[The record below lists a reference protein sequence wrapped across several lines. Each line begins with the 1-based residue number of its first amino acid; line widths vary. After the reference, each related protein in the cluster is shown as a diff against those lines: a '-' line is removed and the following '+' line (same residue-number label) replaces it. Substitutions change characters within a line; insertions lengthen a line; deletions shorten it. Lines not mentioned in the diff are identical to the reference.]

1 MAINA
6 SIATQGLVK
15 ALYGKTKKPEKMTD
29 DEWEELDMKA
39 VSTIRLLLADEVM
52 YDVMEENST
61 AGIWLNLEK
70 RYMSKSL
77 TNKLHLK
84 QNLYGLKMT
93 EGADLRQHINTFK
106 QIISDMLRIDIKF
119 EDEDKAM
126 MLLTSLPASYEH
138 LVTTLLYGKE
148 TLELEEVLG
157 ALLDHYQR
165 KHKDSAES
173 SGEGLVVKGYQDR
186 GRKKDKDD
194 KSARGRSK
202 SKSKT
207 QTSESD
213 GDMLSVSS
221 STDGLNNSWLLD
233 SACSFH
239 VTPHKNWFDTYRSIN
254 CGSVRMGNDATCT
267 IIGMG
272 TIKIKM
278 SDGVVRTLEEVRH
291 IPDMRKNLIS
301 LGTLDSKGYSY
312 KSENGIMKVS
322 KGAMVVMTGQKISSN
337 VYKLLGNTI
346 LGGVAAVA
354 ESEDDDTLLWHMRL
368 GHMSERGMRELH
380 KRNLLTGIKS
390 CKLDFC
396 KYCIMGKQCRVR
408 FKTATHKT
416 NGILDYVHS
425 DIWGPVRTPSK
436 GGAQYFMSFIDDY
449 SRKAWVY
456 FLKNKSEAFAKF
468 KIWKAEVENQ
478 TGRKIKCLR
487 TDNGTEYRDGDFLKF
502 CEEHGIKRHFTV
514 RKTPQQNGVAER
526 LNRTITE
533 TTRCLRLNAEL
544 PKIFWAEAVDMA
556 CYIINRS
563 PRVALDGKVAE
574 EVWTGQEVDY
584 SFMRIFGCPAYVHI
598 SGEDRSKLDPKS
610 NKCIFLGFKK
620 GVKGYKLWDP
630 VAQKVVISRDVV
642 FDEKSMTK
650 AFKEEKSQAAESSN
664 NIGRSTVQV
673 ELDELESQSNEEP
686 HSNDQEQDSTRS
698 DRPKRNKRPPV
709 RYGFEDLVSYALLTS
724 SEDPSTFQEAI
735 ESSEKDKWIEAMVE
749 ENESLSKNKT
759 WELTELPKGKKPIGC
774 KWVFKKKEA
783 VSEKEGE
790 RFKAR
795 LVAKGYSQRHEIDYN
810 EVFSPVVRHTSIR
823 AVLALVADQ
832 DSGIGTTGCED
843 GFPSWEFGG
852 RDFHGTTRGVQA
864 TWYRESCLQIEEVTL
879 WTQAVSRQWYKR
891 LKSLLHKEFEMKDLG
906 AAKKI
911 LGMEIRRD
919 RETRK
924 LWLSQKNYI
933 RKVLEKFSM
942 LDAKPVSTPLANHF
956 RLSGSQC
963 PKNEEEIENMSKV
976 PYASAV
982 GCLMYAMVC
991 TRPDLAHA
999 VSTVS
1004 RYMANPGRE
1013 HWNAVKWIFRYLKG
1027 TAEHGILFSRQ
1038 PGTNSVVGYV
1048 DADYAGEV
1056 DDRRSTTGYVFT
1068 LSGRPICWKS
1078 TLQSIVAMSTTE
1090 AEYMAVAEATKE
1102 ALWLKGLVKELGLNQ
1117 GGVQMHCDSQSA
1129 IYLAKNQVYHART
1142 KHIDVKF
1149 HKIRELIVTGDI
1161 VLEKVHTSEN
1171 AADMLTKPV
1180 TTAKFKHCLDL
1191 VNVSSL

>member
-1 MAINA
+1 MAKKGEGLLVQ
-6 SIATQGLVK
+6 QGLVK

-29 DEWEELDMKA
+29 EEWEELDMKA

-61 AGIWLNLEK
+61 AGIWLNLGK
-70 RYMSKSL
+70 DIC
-77 TNKLHLK
+77 NDAP
-84 QNLYGLKMT
+84 NLP
-93 EGADLRQHINTFK
+93 
-106 QIISDMLRIDIKF
+106 
-119 EDEDKAM
+119 
-126 MLLTSLPASYEH
+126 PASYEH
-138 LVTTLLYGKE
+138 LVTTYSTEE
-148 TLELEEVLG
+148 TLELEEVSG

-165 KHKDSAES
+165 KHKDSTES

-194 KSARGRSK
+194 KSARRRSK

-207 QTSESD
+207 VKCFKCQKKGHMKRDCPEWNKGKEESSTSVNVVADSESD

-239 VTPHKNWFDTYRSIN
+239 VTPHRNWFDTYRSIN

-301 LGTLDSKGYSY
+301 LGTLDSKGYNY

-322 KGAMVVMTGQKISSN
+322 KGAMIVMTGQKISSN

-396 KYCIMGKQCRVR
+396 KYCIMGKQCRMR

-416 NGILDYVHS
+416 KGILDYVHS

-449 SRKAWVY
+449 SRKAWIY

-468 KIWKAEVENQ
+468 K
-478 TGRKIKCLR
+478 
-487 TDNGTEYRDGDFLKF
+487 DGDFLKF

-533 TTRCLRLNAEL
+533 TARCLRLNAEL
-544 PKIFWAEAVDMA
+544 LKFFGRKQWIWLVISSIDHLELHLME
-556 CYIINRS
+556 S
-563 PRVALDGKVAE
+563 AE

-584 SFMRIFGCPAYVHI
+584 SFMRI
-598 SGEDRSKLDPKS
+598 L
-610 NKCIFLGFKK
+610 
-620 GVKGYKLWDP
+620 GVKGYKLWIQL
-630 VAQKVVISRDVV
+630 QKVVISRDVV

-664 NIGRSTVQV
+664 NIGRSIVQV

-709 RYGFEDLVSYALLTS
+709 RYGFEDLVSYAYL
-724 SEDPSTFQEAI
+724 P
-735 ESSEKDKWIEAMVE
+735 
-749 ENESLSKNKT
+749 
-759 WELTELPKGKKPIGC
+759 ELTELPKGKKPIGC

-795 LVAKGYSQRHEIDYN
+795 LVAKGYSQRHGIDYD

-832 DSGIGTTGCED
+832 DLELEQLDVKTAFLHGNLEEEIFMEQPEGFKQPGTENLVCRLKKSLYGLKQS
-843 GFPSWEFGG
+843 P
-852 RDFHGTTRGVQA
+852 
-864 TWYRESCLQIEEVTL
+864 
-879 WTQAVSRQWYKR
+879 RQWYKR

-911 LGMEIRRD
+911 LGMEIHRD
-919 RETRK
+919 RGARK

-976 PYASAV
+976 HGEPRERALECSEV
-982 GCLMYAMVC
+982 DFQILERHCG
-991 TRPDLAHA
+991 TWDL
-999 VSTVS
+999 
-1004 RYMANPGRE
+1004 
-1013 HWNAVKWIFRYLKG
+1013 IFK
-1027 TAEHGILFSRQ
+1027 TA
-1038 PGTNSVVGYV
+1038 GTNSVVGYV

-1068 LSGRPICWKS
+1068 LSGGPICWKS

-1090 AEYMAVAEATKE
+1090 AEYMAVAEAAKE

-1142 KHIDVKF
+1142 KHIDVRF

>member
-6 SIATQGLVK
+6 SIATVGLVKFDGTGNFGLWQRRVKDLLVQQGLVK

-84 QNLYGLKMT
+84 QKLYGLKMT

-148 TLELEEVLG
+148 TLELEEVSG

-207 QTSESD
+207 VKCFKCQKKGHMKRDCPEWNKGKEESSTSVNVVADSESD

-239 VTPHKNWFDTYRSIN
+239 VTPHRNWFDTYRSIN

-301 LGTLDSKGYSY
+301 LGILDSKGYSY

-368 GHMSERGMRELH
+368 GHMSER
-380 KRNLLTGIKS
+380 
-390 CKLDFC
+390 
-396 KYCIMGKQCRVR
+396 
-408 FKTATHKT
+408 
-416 NGILDYVHS
+416 
-425 DIWGPVRTPSK
+425 
-436 GGAQYFMSFIDDY
+436 
-449 SRKAWVY
+449 
-456 FLKNKSEAFAKF
+456 
-468 KIWKAEVENQ
+468 EVENQ

-533 TTRCLRLNAEL
+533 TARCLRLNAEL

-610 NKCIFLGFKK
+610 KKCIFLGFKK

-650 AFKEEKSQAAESSN
+650 AFKEEKSQAAENSN

-698 DRPKRNKRPPV
+698 DRPKRNRRPPV

-735 ESSEKDKWIEAMVE
+735 ESSEKDKWMEAMVE

-795 LVAKGYSQRHEIDYN
+795 LVAKGYSQRHGIDYD

-832 DSGIGTTGCED
+832 DLELEQLDVKTAFLHGNLEEEIFMEQPEGFKQPGTENLVCRLKKSLYGLKQS
-843 GFPSWEFGG
+843 P
-852 RDFHGTTRGVQA
+852 
-864 TWYRESCLQIEEVTL
+864 
-879 WTQAVSRQWYKR
+879 RQWYKRFDSYMIQIGYTRCEYDCCVYVRILEDGSYIFLLLYVDDMLIAAKSMCEVNR

-919 RETRK
+919 REARK

-1004 RYMANPGRE
+1004 R
-1013 HWNAVKWIFRYLKG
+1013 
-1027 TAEHGILFSRQ
+1027 Q
-1038 PGTNSVVGYV
+1038 PETNSVVGYV

-1068 LSGRPICWKS
+1068 LSGGPICWKS
-1078 TLQSIVAMSTTE
+1078 TLQSIVAMSTTK
-1090 AEYMAVAEATKE
+1090 AEYMAVAEAAKE

-1117 GGVQMHCDSQSA
+1117 GGVQMHCDSQSV
-1129 IYLAKNQVYHART
+1129 IYLVKNQAYHART
-1142 KHIDVKF
+1142 KHIDVRF

>member
-1 MAINA
+1 MAINV
-6 SIATQGLVK
+6 SIATVGLVKFDGTGNFGLWQRRVKDLLVQQGLVK
-15 ALYGKTKKPEKMTD
+15 AFYGKTKKLEKMTD

-84 QNLYGLKMT
+84 QKLYGLKMT

-148 TLELEEVLG
+148 TLELEEVSG

-165 KHKDSAES
+165 KYKDSVES

-207 QTSESD
+207 VKCFKCQKKGHMKRECPEWNKGKEESSTSVNVVADSESD

-239 VTPHKNWFDTYRSIN
+239 VTPHRNWFDTYRSIN

-312 KSENGIMKVS
+312 KFENEDNES
-322 KGAMVVMTGQKISSN
+322 FKGCYGC
-337 VYKLLGNTI
+337 
-346 LGGVAAVA
+346 
-354 ESEDDDTLLWHMRL
+354 DD
-368 GHMSERGMRELH
+368 
-380 KRNLLTGIKS
+380 
-390 CKLDFC
+390 
-396 KYCIMGKQCRVR
+396 
-408 FKTATHKT
+408 
-416 NGILDYVHS
+416 
-425 DIWGPVRTPSK
+425 
-436 GGAQYFMSFIDDY
+436 
-449 SRKAWVY
+449 RKAWVY

-502 CEEHGIKRHFTV
+502 CEEYGIKRHFTV

-533 TTRCLRLNAEL
+533 IARCLRLNAEL

-574 EVWTGQEVDY
+574 EVKIGQN
-584 SFMRIFGCPAYVHI
+584 SN
-598 SGEDRSKLDPKS
+598 PKS
-610 NKCIFLGFKK
+610 KKCIFLGFKK

-664 NIGRSTVQV
+664 NIGRLTVQV

-686 HSNDQEQDSTRS
+686 HSNDQEQDSTIS
-698 DRPKRNKRPPV
+698 DRPKRNKRPSV

-735 ESSEKDKWIEAMVE
+735 ESSEKDKWMEAMVE

-795 LVAKGYSQRHEIDYN
+795 LVAKRYSQRHGIDYD

-832 DSGIGTTGCED
+832 DLELEQLDVKTAFLHGNLEEEIFMEQPEGFKQPGTENLVCRLKKSLYGLKQS
-843 GFPSWEFGG
+843 P
-852 RDFHGTTRGVQA
+852 
-864 TWYRESCLQIEEVTL
+864 
-879 WTQAVSRQWYKR
+879 RQ

-919 RETRK
+919 RGARK

-1068 LSGRPICWKS
+1068 LSGGPICWKS

-1090 AEYMAVAEATKE
+1090 AEYMAVAEAAKE

-1129 IYLAKNQVYHART
+1129 IYL
-1142 KHIDVKF
+1142 
-1149 HKIRELIVTGDI
+1149 
-1161 VLEKVHTSEN
+1161 VHTSEN